1 MMQLTRVQHFF
12 FFLSSSC
19 LVLLL
24 AACGSTG
31 SNGST
36 TPTPTRNIPTVNASV
51 TAATTQPGN
60 EVTTAPV
67 PPTLISCPATGTA
80 RESLMPPLALGHRQ
94 NIVYTVNEFQ
104 AQTPTFGTLKR
115 LDVTT
120 GVKTEIVKIAGTS
133 ISDAQVS
140 ADGQWILFV
149 SVTTNQDKIQLVR
162 MDGQGLQT
170 LYCASPAS
178 NGANPASALNN
189 IEWSANQQLTAFN
202 SYTGSVS
209 YLYLLN
215 MRNGTLQK
223 EITTNS
229 GAIDTPL
236 TWLDNTRL
244 YVNGPEVDAP
254 PQALYILDISK
265 GAFQNPNNLQKVFDA
280 SSVTG
285 TTNFCWNAD
294 SSFNS
299 TNLFT
304 SQCTTTPNP
313 NGPGIGSQSGPSTIN
328 VRPATGG
335 AQQKIFTSQT
345 MAITAVRS
353 INQNTLLL
361 LINTNGSGTNVET
374 SQNGLWKVNTNGSGL
389 TRLTTSGAGVSGGP
403 ILLCQFTQYPWSNVS
418 RDGSMFAI
426 QQNTAN
432 GQTQSLFFGSLSG
445 GTSTTFASIADG
457 TQLSIVGW
465 TTM

>member
-1 MMQLTRVQHFF
+1 
-12 FFLSSSC
+12 
-19 LVLLL
+19 
-24 AACGSTG
+24 
-31 SNGST
+31 
-36 TPTPTRNIPTVNASV
+36 
-51 TAATTQPGN
+51 
-60 EVTTAPV
+60 
-67 PPTLISCPATGTA
+67 
-80 RESLMPPLALGHRQ
+80 MPQLALGNHQ
-94 NIVYTVNEFQ
+94 NIVYIVNEFQ

-120 GVKTEIVKIAGTS
+120 GAKTEIMKLAGIS
-133 ISDAQVS
+133 ISDAQIS

-149 SVTTNQDKIQLVR
+149 SVTANQDKLQLVR
-162 MDGQGLQT
+162 MDGQALQT

-189 IEWSANQQLTAFN
+189 IDWSVNQQLTAFN
-202 SYTGSVS
+202 SYTGAAS
-209 YLYLLN
+209 YLYVLN
-215 MRNGTLQK
+215 MRNGTLQS
-223 EITTNS
+223 EISTYS
-229 GAIDTPL
+229 SVIDTPL

-254 PQALYILDISK
+254 PQALYILDTTK
-265 GAFQNPNNLQKVFDA
+265 GTHQNPNNLQKVFDA

-285 TTNFCWNAD
+285 STNFCWNAD
-294 SSFNS
+294 SNFNG

-304 SQCTTTPNP
+304 SQCTTAPNP

-335 AQQKIFTSQT
+335 TQQKIFTSQT
-345 MAITAVRS
+345 MAITVVRS
-353 INQNTLLL
+353 ISQTTLLL
-361 LINTNGSGTNVET
+361 LINNNSSVTNIDT

-389 TRLTTSGAGVSGGP
+389 ARLTTSGAGVSGGP
-403 ILLCQFTQYPWSNVS
+403 SLLCQFTQYPWSNVS

-432 GQTQSLFFGSLSG
+432 GQTQSLLYGSLSG
-445 GTSTTFASIADG
+445 GTSTTFASISGG

>member
-1 MMQLTRVQHFF
+1 MQLTHSRRFC
-12 FFLSSSC
+12 FLLCSSF

-31 SNGST
+31 SNGGT
-36 TPTPTRNIPTVNASV
+36 TPTTTGSTPPSIASV
-51 TAATTQPGN
+51 ISGTTQPGN
-60 EVTTAPV
+60 GVTTAPV
-67 PPTLISCPATGTA
+67 PPTLTSCPAAGTA
-80 RESLMPPLALGHRQ
+80 RVAIMPSLALNNQQ
-94 NIVYTVNEFQ
+94 NVVYIVNEFQ

-115 LDVTT
+115 LDVAS
-120 GVKTEIVKIAGTS
+120 GAKIEIVKIAGTS
-133 ISDAQVS
+133 ISDAQIS
-140 ADGQWILFV
+140 ADGQWIVFV
-149 SVTTNQDKIQLVR
+149 SITTNQDKLQLVR
-162 MDGQGLQT
+162 MDGRALQT

-178 NGANPASALNN
+178 NGAYPASALNN

-202 SYTGSVS
+202 SYTGAGS

-215 MRNGTLQK
+215 MRNGSLQT
-223 EITTNS
+223 EISTYS
-229 GAIDTPL
+229 SVIDTPL

-254 PQALYILDISK
+254 PQALYILDITK
-265 GAFQNPNNLQKVFDA
+265 GVHQNPNNLQMAFDA
-280 SSVTG
+280 TSVARP
-285 TTNFCWNAD
+285 TNFCWNAD
-294 SSFNS
+294 SNFNG

-304 SQCTTTPNP
+304 SQCTTTSNP
-313 NGPGIGSQSGPSTIN
+313 NGPGIGSQIGPSSIN
-328 VRPATGG
+328 IQPATGG

-361 LINTNGSGTNVET
+361 LINNNSFGTNVDT

-389 TRLTTSGAGVSGGP
+389 IRLTTSGAGVSGGP
-403 ILLCQFTQYPWSNVS
+403 TLMCQFTQYPWSNVS
-418 RDGSMFAI
+418 RDGNMFAI
-426 QQNTAN
+426 QQNSAN
-432 GQTQSLFFGSLSG
+432 GQTQSLLFGSLSG
-445 GTSTTFASIADG
+445 GTSNTFASIAGG

>member
-1 MMQLTRVQHFF
+1 MQLTRARRFF

-24 AACGSTG
+24 AACGSAG
-31 SNGST
+31 SNTST
-36 TPTPTRNIPTVNASV
+36 TPTTTVNTPTSIATV
-51 TAATTQPGN
+51 TSGTTQPGN
-60 EVTTAPV
+60 GVTTAPV
-67 PPTLISCPATGTA
+67 PPTLTSCPTTGTA
-80 RESLMPPLALGHRQ
+80 RAAIMPSLALDNHQ
-94 NIVYTVNEFQ
+94 NAVYIVNEFQ
-104 AQTPTFGTLKR
+104 VQTPTFGTLKR

-120 GVKTEIVKIAGTS
+120 GTKTEIIKIAGIS
-133 ISDAQVS
+133 ISDAQIS

-149 SVTTNQDKIQLVR
+149 SVTANQDKLQLVR

-202 SYTGSVS
+202 SYTGAGS

-215 MRNGTLQK
+215 MRNGTLQT
-223 EITTNS
+223 ELSTIS
-229 GAIDTPL
+229 SVIDTPL

-244 YVNGPEVDAP
+244 YVYGPEVDAP
-254 PQALYILDISK
+254 PQAIYILDITK
-265 GAFQNPNNLQKVFDA
+265 GAHQNPNNLQKVFDA
-280 SSVTG
+280 SSVAG
-285 TTNFCWNAD
+285 PTNFCWNAD
-294 SSFNS
+294 SNFNG
-299 TNLFT
+299 TNMFT

-313 NGPGIGSQSGPSTIN
+313 NGPGIGSQIGPGSIN
-328 VRPATGG
+328 IQPATGG

-361 LINTNGSGTNVET
+361 LINNHGSGTNVDT
-374 SQNGLWKVNTNGSGL
+374 SQNGLWKINTNGSGL

-403 ILLCQFTQYPWSNVS
+403 TLLCQFTQYPWSNVS
-418 RDGSMFAI
+418 RDGSMFAL

-432 GQTQSLFFGSLSG
+432 GETQSLLFGSLSG
-445 GTSTTFASIADG
+445 SSTTTFASIADG

>member
-1 MMQLTRVQHFF
+1 MQLTRARRL
-12 FFLSSSC
+12 FLLLCSSF

-31 SNGST
+31 SNDST
-36 TPTPTRNIPTVNASV
+36 TPTPTGNTPTVNASV
-51 TAATTQPGN
+51 TTGTTQPGN
-60 EVTTAPV
+60 GVITAPV
-67 PPTLISCPATGTA
+67 PPTLTSCPATGTA
-80 RESLMPPLALGHRQ
+80 RAAIMATLALGNHQ
-94 NIVYTVNEFQ
+94 NIVYIVNEFQ

-115 LDVTT
+115 LDIKT
-120 GVKTEIVKIAGTS
+120 GTKTEIVKIARTS

-149 SVTTNQDKIQLVR
+149 SVTTNQDKLQLVR

-178 NGANPASALNN
+178 NGANPTSALNN
-189 IEWSANQQLTAFN
+189 LEWSVNQQLTAFN
-202 SYTGSVS
+202 SYTGSGS

-215 MRNGTLQK
+215 MRNGSLQT
-223 EITTNS
+223 ELSTIS
-229 GAIDTPL
+229 SVIDTPL
-236 TWLDNTRL
+236 TWLDNIRL
-244 YVNGPEVDAP
+244 YVHGPEVDAP
-254 PQALYILDISK
+254 PQAIYILDTTK
-265 GAFQNPNNLQKVFDA
+265 GAHQNPNNLQKVFDA

-304 SQCTTTPNP
+304 SQCTSAPNP

-345 MAITAVRS
+345 MAITSVRS

-361 LINTNGSGTNVET
+361 LINNNGSGTNVDT
-374 SQNGLWKVNTNGSGL
+374 SQNGLWKVNINGSGL
-389 TRLTTSGAGVSGGP
+389 TRLTTSDAGVSGGP
-403 ILLCQFTQYPWSNVS
+403 TLLCQFTQYPWSNVS
-418 RDGSMFAI
+418 RDGSMFAL
-426 QQNTAN
+426 QQNSAN
-432 GQTQSLFFGSLSG
+432 GQTQSLLFGSLSG

>member
-1 MMQLTRVQHFF
+1 MKSTRSQRFF
-12 FFLSSSC
+12 FFLCCSF

-31 SNGST
+31 NNGST
-36 TPTPTRNIPTVNASV
+36 TPTTTRNTPTVNASV
-51 TAATTQPGN
+51 TAGTTQPGN
-60 EVTTAPV
+60 GVTTAPV
-67 PPTLISCPATGTA
+67 PPTLTSCPATGTA
-80 RESLMPPLALGHRQ
+80 RAAIMPLLALGNHQ
-94 NIVYTVNEFQ
+94 NIIYIVNEFQ

-115 LDVTT
+115 LEVST
-120 GVKTEIVKIAGTS
+120 GAKTEIVKIADTS

-149 SVTTNQDKIQLVR
+149 SVTSNQDKLQLVR
-162 MDGQGLQT
+162 MDGQALQT

-189 IEWSANQQLTAFN
+189 IEWSVNQQLTVFN
-202 SYTGSVS
+202 SYTGAGS

-215 MRNGTLQK
+215 MRNGILQT
-223 EITTNS
+223 EISTNS
-229 GAIDTPL
+229 GVIDTPL

-254 PQALYILDISK
+254 PQALYLLDITK
-265 GAFQNPNNLQKVFDA
+265 GAHQNPSNLQKVFDA
-280 SSVTG
+280 TSVTG
-285 TTNFCWNAD
+285 STNYCWNAD
-294 SSFNS
+294 SNFNG

-304 SQCTTTPNP
+304 SQCTTAPNP
-313 NGPGIGSQSGPSTIN
+313 NGPGIGSQSGPGTIN
-328 VRPATGG
+328 VQPATGG
-335 AQQKIFTSQT
+335 PQQKIFTDQN

-353 INQNTLLL
+353 ISQNTLLL
-361 LINTNGSGTNVET
+361 LINNNGTGTNVDT
-374 SQNGLWKVNTNGSGL
+374 SQNGLWKVNTNGSVL
-389 TRLTTSGAGVSGGP
+389 TRLTNSGAGVSGGP
-403 ILLCQFTQYPWSNVS
+403 SHLCQFTQYPWSNVS

-432 GQTQSLFFGSLSG
+432 GQTQSLLFGSLSG
-445 GTSTTFASIADG
+445 GSSTTFASISGG

-465 TTM
+465 TIM